1 MPNEIFANQL
11 HIICAE
17 VISFTKRNFKRAIK
31 RYGYKSVMVS
41 KIQMYKYNCI
51 TKEQFDMEYDI
62 TYNQSGNKEER
73 DDLSVGE
80 DLETLFEKIKNGEVT
95 SETIPDGDRK
105 ESLLIPLL
113 GEEEKQKL
121 DKKDETFLES
131 FRLRDANMKEEF
143 KKSEYNLKYSMSR
156 AYRATFFV

>member
-1 MPNEIFANQL
+1 
-11 HIICAE
+11 
-17 VISFTKRNFKRAIK
+17 
-31 RYGYKSVMVS
+31 
-41 KIQMYKYNCI
+41 
-51 TKEQFDMEYDI
+51 MEYEI
-62 TYNQSGNKEER
+62 TDNQSDNQSDNKEER
-73 DDLSVGE
+73 ADLSVGE
-80 DLETLFEKIKNGEVT
+80 DLETLLDKIKNGEVT